1 MASSLPEKLDWSAP
15 TVMKDHIVCST
26 EVPAGNKASFRE
38 TSLSG
43 HESHVP
49 R

>member
-15 TVMKDHIVCST
+15 TFMEHHSVRST